1 MENVKAK
8 ESSLMSS
15 QCLEYVEEAVQ
26 GLLIG
31 CTLFYKENFL
41 GHSYIAHVALLQST
55 TKSSTYHMLGTI
67 ITVTVVE
74 KNNKSYHLLDNNNC
88 RFIFSPHFTDEIIG
102 LREGQSLVQGH
113 IA

>member
-15 QCLEYVEEAVQ
+15 QCLEYVKEAVQ

-41 GHSYIAHVALLQST
+41 GHSYTAHVALLQST
-55 TKSSTYHMLGTI
+55 TKSSTCHMLGAI
-67 ITVTVVE
+67 IIVVRATTWTTTTVG
-74 KNNKSYHLLDNNNC
+74 SY
-88 RFIFSPHFTDEIIG
+88 FSPHFTD
-102 LREGQSLVQGH
+102 
-113 IA
+113 